1 LIFRCGRV
9 NFLFFIFYFFGAGK
23 SIFYFLFFIFSVRA
37 GCNSRNRVSQPKYI
51 ISTMSLE
58 AEIRFLEFLCI
69 ADVERRRKKED
80 LRCYGPQWFQQ
91 LRTFSKSGAVAIE
104 VLG

>member
-1 LIFRCGRV
+1 VRVSRFFIFYFFIFRCGRV
-9 NFLFFIFYFFGAGK
+9 DFLFFIFLFFGAIGLQQQK
-23 SIFYFLFFIFSVRA
+23 PGFST
-37 GCNSRNRVSQPKYI
+37 KYI

-69 ADVERRRKKED
+69 ADVEGRRKKED
-80 LRCYGPQWFQQ
+80 RSCYRPQWFQQ

-104 VLG
+104 VVG

>member
-1 LIFRCGRV
+1 VGE
-9 NFLFFIFYFFGAGK
+9 
-23 SIFYFLFFIFSVRA
+23 SIFYFLFFDFSVRA

-69 ADVERRRKKED
+69 ADVEERRKKED
-80 LRCYGPQWFQQ
+80 PSWYRPQWFQQ
-91 LRTFSKSGAVAIE
+91 LRTFSKSGAVAIK
-104 VLG
+104 VVG

>member
-1 LIFRCGRV
+1 
-9 NFLFFIFYFFGAGK
+9 
-23 SIFYFLFFIFSVRA
+23 VRS
-37 GCNSRNRVSQPKYI
+37 GGNSRNRVSQPKYI

-69 ADVERRRKKED
+69 ADVEERRKKED
-80 LRCYGPQWFQQ
+80 PNCYRPQWFQQ

-104 VLG
+104 VVG